1 MEGVTEANRQ
11 SKKHVEE
18 EERRETSNL
27 ERSLVR
33 IRFIVRHHAFDITN
47 DARFNLKKK
56 EKKKE
61 RSHGLLSLGSG
72 DNRTNFE
79 ARRSTIDPLPP
90 IPITRRIPSSGEAR
104 RKSAQRSPTLK
115 PRPLLPLFFPFPLFL
130 HTYITTLVPSL

>member
-27 ERSLVR
+27 ERSLAKNSVYRSSSPVR
-33 IRFIVRHHAFDITN
+33 YHER
-47 DARFNLKKK
+47 RFNLKKK
-56 EKKKE
+56 GKKKE